1 MPIPAKLEHTNPI
14 VPNSGLSLY
23 IHVPFCKTKCPY
35 CDFNTYQGIETLMIP
50 YLKALTTEIEL
61 WGESLDHPQL
71 NTIFFGGGTPSYLP
85 QDSIGRIL
93 EATKASFGIQYEA
106 EITIEANP
114 GDLSENLCHKLLD
127 AGVNRIS
134 FGVQSLDDNLLQM
147 LGRRHNAE
155 QAINAFN
162 TAHQSGFT
170 NINLD
175 LIYGLPNQTIEQWQD
190 SLNRLISLQPEHISL
205 YCLTLEAG
213 TPMES
218 WVQQGKLPEPDP
230 DLAAD
235 MYHYA
240 EDQLEPA
247 GYQHYE
253 ISNWS
258 LPGCE
263 SEHNKAY
270 WVNHPYLGVGPG
282 AHSKLDQY
290 RFWTIDSPRAYI
302 DKVSQWAGSHPE
314 TIRKINE
321 QTLRNIPTLGGN
333 EFIDTNLND
342 SETLFL
348 GLRILDG
355 INLKE
360 ASAKTGTDLT
370 AKYQQQID
378 ELVDLGLLQQDNQQ
392 LKLTKKA
399 YLIANQVFTRFLD

>member
-1 MPIPAKLEHTNPI
+1 M
-14 VPNSGLSLY
+14 
-23 IHVPFCKTKCPY
+23 
-35 CDFNTYQGIETLMIP
+35 D
-50 YLKALTTEIEL
+50 
-61 WGESLDHPQL
+61 
-71 NTIFFGGGTPSYLP
+71 
-85 QDSIGRIL
+85 
-93 EATKASFGIQYEA
+93 
-106 EITIEANP
+106 
-114 GDLSENLCHKLLD
+114 
-127 AGVNRIS
+127 
-134 FGVQSLDDNLLQM
+134 
-147 LGRRHNAE
+147 
-155 QAINAFN
+155 
-162 TAHQSGFT
+162 
-170 NINLD
+170 
-175 LIYGLPNQTIEQWQD
+175 
-190 SLNRLISLQPEHISL
+190 
-205 YCLTLEAG
+205 
-213 TPMES
+213 S
-218 WVQQGKLPEPDP
+218 WVQQGKLLEPDP
-230 DLAAD
+230 DLADD

-270 WVNHPYLGVGPG
+270 WINHPYRGVGPG
-282 AHSKLDQY
+282 AHPKLGQY

-302 DKVSQWAGSHPE
+302 DKVNQWAGSNPE

-321 QTLRNIPTLGGN
+321 QTLRTIPTLGGN

-355 INLKE
+355 INLTE
-360 ASAKTGTDLT
+360 ASAKTGTDLP

-378 ELVDLGLLQQDNQQ
+378 ELIDLGLLQQDNQH